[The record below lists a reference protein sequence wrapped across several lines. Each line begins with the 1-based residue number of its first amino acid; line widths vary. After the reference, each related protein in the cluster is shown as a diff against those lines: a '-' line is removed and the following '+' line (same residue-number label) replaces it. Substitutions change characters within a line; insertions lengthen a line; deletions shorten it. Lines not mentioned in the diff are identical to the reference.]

1 MTTVAECV
9 NAEQA
14 EVLRSLLADC
24 GIAAFLPDERTVSYP
39 PTLGGIRVQVA
50 DGDAEAARKVLASRE
65 A

>member
-1 MTTVAECV
+1 MTTVAECA

-24 GIAAFLPDERTVSYP
+24 GIAAFLPDTLTVSYP
-39 PTLGGIRVQVA
+39 PILSGIRVQVA
-50 DGDAEAARKVLASRE
+50 DGDAEAARKVLASQE